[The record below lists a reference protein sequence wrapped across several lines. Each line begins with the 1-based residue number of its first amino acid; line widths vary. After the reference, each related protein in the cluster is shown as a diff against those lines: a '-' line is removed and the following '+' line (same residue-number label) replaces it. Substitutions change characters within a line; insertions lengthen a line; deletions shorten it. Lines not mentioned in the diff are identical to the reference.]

1 MPYTTSRVINAPLF
15 DTTYLLYEDWL
26 NVKNFLEIIV
36 QYIEDAEYEYINA
49 IC

>member
-1 MPYTTSRVINAPLF
+1 MSRIINTYLF

-26 NVKNFLEIIV
+26 NVEKFLEITV
-36 QYIEDAEYEYINA
+36 RYIENAEYEYIDA